1 MLCCATRVWLEASDK
16 YALHNWTRPM
26 KSSALC
32 FSKSKV
38 LLALVLAGVT
48 MTSMQVKAQ
57 QVYRIVGP
65 DGRLTF
71 SDRPPPALVP
81 NSSISETN
89 AIGGTGNPAPVGLP
103 FVLRQVALKYP
114 VVLYTGDNCAPCGAG
129 RSLLTGRGIP
139 FSEKTVTTAADSE
152 ALRRLSGEMSLPLLT
167 IGNQQLKGFSDVEW
181 TQFLNAAG
189 YPGSSILLS
198 GYRVPVSVPLVAE
211 TPLLASSPSGESNEP
226 KVIKKILAPRPVK
239 TPADSSNPAGIKF

>member
-1 MLCCATRVWLEASDK
+1 
-16 YALHNWTRPM
+16 M

-189 YPGSSILLS
+189 YPKSSILLS
-198 GYRVPVSVPLVAE
+198 GYRVPASVPLVAE

-226 KVIKKILAPRPVK
+226 KVIKKILTPRPVK

>member
-1 MLCCATRVWLEASDK
+1 
-16 YALHNWTRPM
+16 M

-38 LLALVLAGVT
+38 LLALVLAGGT

-57 QVYRIVGP
+57 QIYRIVGP

-71 SDRPPPALVP
+71 SDRPPPALVL

-89 AIGGTGNPAPVGLP
+89 AIGGTVNPAPVGLP

-181 TQFLNAAG
+181 TQFLNAAD
-189 YPGSSILLS
+189 YPKSSILLS
-198 GYRVPVSVPLVAE
+198 GYRVPASVPLVAK

-226 KVIKKILAPRPVK
+226 KVIGKILAPRPVK
-239 TPADSSNPAGIKF
+239 TPANSSNPAGIKF